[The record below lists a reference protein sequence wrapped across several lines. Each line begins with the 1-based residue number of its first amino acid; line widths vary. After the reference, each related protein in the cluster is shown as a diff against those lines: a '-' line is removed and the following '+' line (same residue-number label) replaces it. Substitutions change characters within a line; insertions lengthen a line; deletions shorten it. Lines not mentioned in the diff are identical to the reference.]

1 MTPNQTKR
9 RLGLLSLVVST
20 GLVAIKFYAYHLTRS
35 QAVLTDALESI
46 INVFTS
52 GFALYSLYLASLP
65 KDENHPYGH
74 GKVEYLSIGFEGAL
88 IFIAGAFILYSA
100 TLSMLHPHPVAPPDW
115 GVALLASTAVV
126 NLGVGVLLVRTGKRL
141 RSVALVGD
149 GQHLYI
155 DALTSI
161 VSSGA
166 LVLVAL
172 TGVVRFDAGAALLLG
187 GFILVNGGLMLR
199 RSVSGLMDETDTAV
213 VAEVIAEL
221 QAQRR
226 PPWID
231 VHNLRVQRYGA
242 NLHIDCHIQ
251 MPYYFTLDAVHTQLH
266 DIEEL
271 IRTRFA
277 VEIEMFVHA
286 DPCTF
291 AACSLCLMADCPVR
305 RHPFRHE
312 VVWTTQNAVKDERH
326 HLGPS
331 STLLA

>member
-1 MTPNQTKR
+1 MTPAQTKT
-9 RLGLLSLVVST
+9 RLGLLSLVVSI
-20 GLVAIKFYAYHLTRS
+20 GLVTVKFYAYHLTLS

-52 GFALYSLYLASLP
+52 GFALYSLHLADRP

-100 TLSMLHPHPVAPPDW
+100 TLGLLHPHPVAQPDW
-115 GVALLASTAVV
+115 GVLLLASTAVV
-126 NLGVGVLLVRTGKRL
+126 NLGVGLLLVRTGKQL
-141 RSVALVGD
+141 KSIALVGD

-166 LVLVAL
+166 LLLVAA
-172 TGVVRFDAGAALLLG
+172 TGIVRFDSGAALLLG
-187 GFILVNGGLMLR
+187 GFILVNGGKMLR
-199 RSVSGLMDETDTAV
+199 RSISGLMDETDTAV
-213 VAEVIAEL
+213 VAEVIDEL
-221 QAQRR
+221 QTQRR
-226 PPWID
+226 APWID

-242 NLHIDCHIQ
+242 NLHIDCHMQ
-251 MPYYFTLDAVHTQLH
+251 MPYYFTLEQVHTQLH

-271 IRTRFA
+271 IRARFA
-277 VEIEMFVHA
+277 VEVEMFVHA

-291 AACSLCLMADCPVR
+291 AACSLCLMPTCPVR
-305 RHPFRHE
+305 RHALQHE
-312 VVWTTQNAVKDERH
+312 VRWNVQNAIKDERH
-326 HLGPS
+326 HLGEHPS
-331 STLLA
+331 I

>member
-1 MTPNQTKR
+1 MTPTQTKY
-9 RLGLLSLVVST
+9 RLGLLSLVVSI
-20 GLVAIKFYAYHLTRS
+20 GLVAVKFYAYHLTRS

-46 INVFTS
+46 INVATS

-74 GKVEYLSIGFEGAL
+74 GKIENLSLGFEGGL
-88 IFIAGAFILYSA
+88 IFMAGAFILYSA
-100 TLSMLHPHPVAPPDW
+100 SGNFWHPHPVAQPDW
-115 GVALLASTAVV
+115 GVLLLASTAVV
-126 NLGVGVLLVRTGKRL
+126 NLGVGLLLVRNGKRL
-141 RSVALVGD
+141 KSMALVGD

-166 LVLVAL
+166 LVLVAA
-172 TGVVRFDAGAALLLG
+172 TGVLRFDSGAALLLG
-187 GFILVNGGLMLR
+187 GFILVNGWRMVR

-226 PPWID
+226 APWID

-242 NLHIDCHIQ
+242 NLHIDCHMQ
-251 MPYYFTLDAVHTQLH
+251 MPYYFTLDQVHTELH

-277 VEIEMFVHA
+277 VEVEMFVHA

-291 AACSLCLMADCPVR
+291 AACSLCLMPACPVR
-305 RHPFRHE
+305 QFALRHE
-312 VVWTTQNAVKDERH
+312 VTWTVQNAVKNERH
-326 HLGPS
+326 HLGQP
-331 STLLA
+331 A